1 VLKPSNFDPVSS
13 EILGKQLKV
22 TILFVLMAF
31 AILILRLW
39 FLQIVNGP
47 AYRAKSEHNRIRLQ
61 DIPPFRGMILD
72 RNGEVLVDNRPSYDL
87 YVIPEEVQERSQLL
101 SRLSSLAELNQEAT
115 ARLLDKAARGY
126 PFKPVCLKRDMSRDE
141 LASIESHRF
150 DLPGVMIHVRP
161 QRHYFYKG
169 FASHVL
175 GYLGEISENQLLSGR
190 FPKNRTG
197 DLIGKRGVEL
207 KWQTQLNGI
216 RGGEQV
222 EVDAVGRKIA
232 VVSRKDPISGA
243 NICLTID
250 KRLQFLAEKSLQE
263 KHGAVVAI
271 NPSNGEI
278 LALASSPSYDP
289 NLFIKGLDEKTWQDM
304 ASSKDFPLQNRAIT
318 GQYPP
323 GSVFKIVVALA
334 ALEEG
339 VVTPEEEIFCNGTYS
354 LGNATY
360 RCWKKQGHGRVN
372 LHRALVESCDVYFY
386 TLGRRL
392 GVDKIAQYARRMGL
406 GKETGL
412 DLDHEKSGLIPT
424 TQWKLKRWGIPWQ
437 RGETVITAIGQSF
450 VLATPLQMANLI
462 SSVFNGG
469 RVYSPQVTKWVRKP
483 NGDSLFEFAAIS
495 AGEIGIKPEH
505 LELVKKALVGVVN
518 QAHGTGSKAR
528 LKDILVAGKT
538 GTAQVVALR
547 KEGASKREE
556 DIPVE
561 LRDHAWFVA
570 IAPAS
575 APEIAVAVL
584 IEHGGHGGSAAAPI
598 AREIMEAYFN
608 VPPNLGP

>member
-1 VLKPSNFDPVSS
+1 MLKPSHFDSVSS
-13 EILGKQLKV
+13 EIFGKQLKV
-22 TILFVLMAF
+22 AILFILVVF
-31 AILILRLW
+31 GILILRLW

-47 AYRAKSEHNRIRLQ
+47 AYRARSEHNRIRLQ

-72 RNGEVLVDNRPSYDL
+72 RNAEVLVDNRPSYDL
-87 YVIPEEVQERSQLL
+87 YVIPEEIQDRPQLL
-101 SRLSSLAELNQEAT
+101 NRLSSLADLNREA
-115 ARLLDKAARGY
+115 AERLLDKAARGY
-126 PFKPVCLKRDMSRDE
+126 PFKPVCLKKDMSRGE

-150 DLPGVMIHVRP
+150 DLPGVMICVRA
-161 QRHYFYKG
+161 QRHYFYEG
-169 FASHVL
+169 LASHVL
-175 GYLGEISENQLLSGR
+175 GYVGEISEGQLLSGQ
-190 FPKNRTG
+190 FPKNRPG

-222 EVDAVGRKIA
+222 EVDAVGRKIT
-232 VVSRKDPISGA
+232 VVSRKAPTSGA
-243 NICLTID
+243 NMCLTID
-250 KRLQFLAEKSLQE
+250 KGLQSLAEKSLQG

-289 NLFIKGLDEKTWQDM
+289 NRFIKGLDEKTWQDM
-304 ASSKDFPLQNRAIT
+304 ASSKDSPLQNRALT

-339 VVTPEEEIFCNGTYS
+339 VVTPEEEISCNGTYS

-360 RCWKKQGHGRVN
+360 RCWKKHGHGRVN

-386 TLGRRL
+386 TVGSRL
-392 GVDKIAQYARRMGL
+392 GVDKIARYAKRLGL
-406 GKETGL
+406 GKETGI
-412 DLDHEKSGLIPT
+412 DLDTEKGGLIPT
-424 TQWKLKRWGIPWQ
+424 TQWKLKRLGIPWQ
-437 RGETVITAIGQSF
+437 RGETVISAIGQGF
-450 VLATPLQMANLI
+450 VLATPLQMAHLI

-469 RVYSPQVTKWVRKP
+469 RVYAPQVTKWVRKS
-483 NGDSLFEFAAIS
+483 NGESLFEFAPIS
-495 AGEIGIKPEH
+495 PGEVRIKPEH
-505 LELVKKALVGVVN
+505 LERVKKALVGVVN
-518 QAHGTGSKAR
+518 EAHGTGSKAR
-528 LKDILVAGKT
+528 LKDIVVAAKT
-538 GTAQVVALR
+538 GTAQVVGLKKDGVSR
-547 KEGASKREE
+547 REA
-556 DIPVE
+556 DIPWE

-575 APEIAVAVL
+575 EPEIAVAVL

-598 AREIMEAYFN
+598 AKEIIKAYLQA
-608 VPPNLGP
+608 PS

>member
-1 VLKPSNFDPVSS
+1 MLKPSHFDPVSS

-22 TILFVLMAF
+22 AILFVLMVF
-31 AILILRLW
+31 GILILRLW
-39 FLQIVNGP
+39 FLQVVNGP
-47 AYRAKSEHNRIRLQ
+47 AYRAKSEHNRIRLH

-87 YVIPEEVQERSQLL
+87 YVIPEEVQDRSQLL
-101 SRLSSLAELNQEAT
+101 NRLSSLGDLNREPAE
-115 ARLLDKAARGY
+115 RLLDKAARGY
-126 PFKPVCLKRDMSRDE
+126 PFKPVCLKRDISRDE

-150 DLPGVMIHVRP
+150 DLPGVMIRVRP
-161 QRHYFYKG
+161 QRHYFYEG
-169 FASHVL
+169 LASHLL
-175 GYLGEISENQLLSGR
+175 GYVGEISEEQLMSGQ
-190 FPKNRTG
+190 FPKNRAG

-216 RGGEQV
+216 RGGEQA

-232 VVSRKDPISGA
+232 VVSRKAPASGV

-250 KRLQFLAEKSLQE
+250 KGLQSLAEKSLQG

-289 NLFIKGLDEKTWQDM
+289 NRFIKGLDEKTWQDM
-304 ASSKDFPLQNRAIT
+304 ASSKDFPLQNRALT

-360 RCWKKQGHGRVN
+360 RCWKKHGHGGVN

-386 TLGRRL
+386 TLGSRL
-392 GVDKIAQYARRMGL
+392 GVDKIARYARRLGL

-412 DLDHEKSGLIPT
+412 DLDTEKGGLIPT

-437 RGETVITAIGQSF
+437 RGETVISAIGQGF
-450 VLATPLQMANLI
+450 VLTTPLQMANLI

-469 RVYSPQVTKWVRKP
+469 RVYTPQVTKWVRKA
-483 NGDSLFEFAAIS
+483 NGESLFEFAPIS
-495 AGEIGIKPEH
+495 AGEIGIKPKH
-505 LELVKKALVGVVN
+505 LELIKKALVGVVN
-518 QAHGTGSKAR
+518 QPHGTGSKAR
-528 LKDILVAGKT
+528 LKDIVVAGKT
-538 GTAQVVALR
+538 GTAQVVAVKKDGVSR
-547 KEGASKREE
+547 RED
-556 DIPVE
+556 DIPWE

-575 APEIAVAVL
+575 APDIAVAVL

-598 AREIMEAYFN
+598 AREIIKAYLHL
-608 VPPNLGP
+608 PS

>member
-1 VLKPSNFDPVSS
+1 MLKPSNFDPVSS

-232 VVSRKDPISGA
+232 VVSRKDPTSGA

-469 RVYSPQVTKWVRKP
+469 RVYRPQVTKWVRKP

>member
-1 VLKPSNFDPVSS
+1 MLKPSHFDPVSS

-22 TILFVLMAF
+22 AILFVLMVF
-31 AILILRLW
+31 GILILRLW
-39 FLQIVNGP
+39 FLQVVNGP
-47 AYRAKSEHNRIRLQ
+47 AYRAKSEHNRIRLH

-87 YVIPEEVQERSQLL
+87 YVIPEEVQDRSQLL
-101 SRLSSLAELNQEAT
+101 NRLSSLGDLNREPAE
-115 ARLLDKAARGY
+115 RLLDKAARGY
-126 PFKPVCLKRDMSRDE
+126 PFKPVCLKRDISRDE

-150 DLPGVMIHVRP
+150 DLPGVMIRVRP
-161 QRHYFYKG
+161 QRHYFYEG
-169 FASHVL
+169 LASHLL
-175 GYLGEISENQLLSGR
+175 GYVGEISEEQLMSGQ
-190 FPKNRTG
+190 FPKNRAG

-216 RGGEQV
+216 RGGEQA

-232 VVSRKDPISGA
+232 VVSRKAPASGV

-250 KRLQFLAEKSLQE
+250 KGLQSLAEKSLQG

-289 NLFIKGLDEKTWQDM
+289 NRFIKGLDEKTWQDM
-304 ASSKDFPLQNRAIT
+304 ASSKDFPLQNRALT

-360 RCWKKQGHGRVN
+360 RCWKKHGHGGVN

-386 TLGRRL
+386 TLGSRL
-392 GVDKIAQYARRMGL
+392 GVDKIARYARRLGL

-412 DLDHEKSGLIPT
+412 DLDTEKGGLIPT

-437 RGETVITAIGQSF
+437 RGETVISAIGQGF
-450 VLATPLQMANLI
+450 VLTTPLQMANLI

-469 RVYSPQVTKWVRKP
+469 RVYTPQVTKWVRKA
-483 NGDSLFEFAAIS
+483 NGESLFEFAPIS
-495 AGEIGIKPEH
+495 AGEIGIKPKH

-518 QAHGTGSKAR
+518 QPHGTGSKAR
-528 LKDILVAGKT
+528 LKDIVVAGKT
-538 GTAQVVALR
+538 GTAQVVAVKKDGVSR
-547 KEGASKREE
+547 RED
-556 DIPVE
+556 DIPWE

-575 APEIAVAVL
+575 APDIAVAVL

-598 AREIMEAYFN
+598 AREIIKAYLHL
-608 VPPNLGP
+608 PS

>member
-31 AILILRLW
+31 AILVLRLW

-72 RNGEVLVDNRPSYDL
+72 RNAEVLVDNRPSYDL

-101 SRLSSLAELNQEAT
+101 SRLSSLAELNEEAT
-115 ARLLDKAARGY
+115 ARLLDKAGRGY

-175 GYLGEISENQLLSGR
+175 GYLGEITESQLLSGR
-190 FPKNRTG
+190 FPKSRAG

-232 VVSRKDPISGA
+232 VVSRKDPTSGA

-250 KRLQFLAEKSLQE
+250 KRLQFLAEKSIQE

-469 RVYSPQVTKWVRKP
+469 RVFTPQVTKWVRKP

-561 LRDHAWFVA
+561 FRDHAWFVA

-575 APEIAVAVL
+575 EPEIAVAVL

>member
-1 VLKPSNFDPVSS
+1 VLKPSHFDPVSS

-22 TILFVLMAF
+22 AILFILVVF
-31 AILILRLW
+31 GILILRLW

-47 AYRAKSEHNRIRLQ
+47 TYRARSEHNRIRLQ

-72 RNGEVLVDNRPSYDL
+72 RNAEVLVDNRPSYDL
-87 YVIPEEVQERSQLL
+87 YVIPEEIQDRSQLL
-101 SRLSSLAELNQEAT
+101 NRLSSLGGLSRETAEH
-115 ARLLDKAARGY
+115 LLDKAARGY
-126 PFKPVCLKRDMSRDE
+126 PFKPVCLKKDMSRDE

-150 DLPGVMIHVRP
+150 DLPGVMIYVRA
-161 QRHYFYKG
+161 QRHYFYEG
-169 FASHVL
+169 LASHVL
-175 GYLGEISENQLLSGR
+175 GYVGEISENQLLSSQ
-190 FPKNRTG
+190 FPKNRPG

-207 KWQTQLNGI
+207 RWQTQLNGI

-232 VVSRKDPISGA
+232 VVSRKAPASGA
-243 NICLTID
+243 NVCLTID
-250 KRLQFLAEKSLQE
+250 KRLQSLAEKSLQG
-263 KHGAVVAI
+263 KHGTVVAM
-271 NPSNGEI
+271 NPSNGKI

-289 NLFIKGLDEKTWQDM
+289 NRFIKGLDEKTWQDM
-304 ASSKDFPLQNRAIT
+304 VSSKDFPLQNRALT

-323 GSVFKIVVALA
+323 GSVFKIVMALA

-339 VVTPEEEIFCNGTYS
+339 VVTPEEEISCNGSLS

-360 RCWKKQGHGRVN
+360 RCWKKHGHGRVN

-392 GVDKIAQYARRMGL
+392 GVDKIAQYARRLGL
-406 GKETGL
+406 GKETGI
-412 DLDHEKSGLIPT
+412 DLDTEKGGLIPT

-437 RGETVITAIGQSF
+437 QGETVISAIGQGF
-450 VLATPLQMANLI
+450 VLTTPLQMANLI

-469 RVYSPQVTKWVRKP
+469 RMYTPQVTEWVRKA
-483 NGDSLFEFAAIS
+483 NGESLFEFAAIS
-495 AGEIGIKPEH
+495 REAGIKPRH
-505 LELVKKALVGVVN
+505 LALVKNALVGVVN
-518 QAHGTGSKAR
+518 QPHGTGSKAR
-528 LKDILVAGKT
+528 LNDIVVAGKT

-556 DIPVE
+556 DIPWE
-561 LRDHAWFVA
+561 FRDHAWFVA

-575 APEIAVAVL
+575 EPEIAVAVL
-584 IEHGGHGGSAAAPI
+584 IEHGGHGGSAAAPTAKEI
-598 AREIMEAYFN
+598 IKAYLQARS
-608 VPPNLGP
+608 